1 MNLNRK
7 HSVLIAFLF
16 SLYCTGSVFF
26 LLPFVFL
33 EEHSSFISYVFLFV
47 AVGALSFGLL
57 RVTSHSLL
65 GTSKQL
71 LVVAAIYTIP
81 LVSGSTLLLI
91 YSAAENELFLYLSTF
106 LILPIL
112 PVAIYIL
119 WLIYSDLQA
128 RVLITTENRENSDLS
143 VEKLFRINNDK
154 NQVVLEIPIKRI
166 LSCEANDNYVIT
178 YYMNEVNKVDKA
190 MHRISLKKITELL
203 TKMDVEF
210 MRVHKSFLVNPDFI
224 VALHGKAQ
232 SYRVEVQ
239 HLSKTVPISRSF
251 DVVQIKNYRS

>member
-1 MNLNRK
+1 M
-7 HSVLIAFLF
+7 
-16 SLYCTGSVFF
+16 
-26 LLPFVFL
+26 
-33 EEHSSFISYVFLFV
+33 
-47 AVGALSFGLL
+47 
-57 RVTSHSLL
+57 
-65 GTSKQL
+65 
-71 LVVAAIYTIP
+71 VAAIYTIP

-91 YSAAENELFLYLSTF
+91 YSAAKNELFLYLSTF